1 MALNPMVTIIE
12 SFRFAFFGVGTVFLW
27 QLLVSFTVTVLIFL
41 AGIVLFNK
49 VERTF
54 TDTI

>member
-1 MALNPMVTIIE
+1 MATVIE

-27 QLLVSFTVTVLIFL
+27 QLITSFIVTVVIFIVGL
-41 AGIVLFNK
+41 VLFNK

>member
-27 QLLVSFTVTVLIFL
+27 QLITSFVVTVIIFIVGL
-41 AGIVLFNK
+41 VLFNK